1 MKKDIPLK
9 DMIGHLRKVL
19 PGQIAKDILSVQPMT
34 GRGGKSIFAS
44 LYHNKPGVHPPKE
57 VFNHF
62 LRVNNRKNLYRANDF
77 LDAGYPYV
85 DDKITK
91 TDSSS
96 MKYDWMRE
104 NMRYRYICIN
114 HYIFFANE
122 QDKVLYLLRWSQ

>member
-9 DMIGHLRKVL
+9 DMLEHLRKVL
-19 PGQIAKDILSVQPMT
+19 PQNLAKDILSVQPIAR
-34 GRGGKSIFAS
+34 RGGKSIFSS

-62 LRVNNRKNLYRANDF
+62 LRVNNRKNLYRATDF

-91 TDSSS
+91 TDEST
-96 MKYDWMRE
+96 MKYDWMME

-114 HYIFFANE
+114 HYVFFANE
-122 QDKVLYLLRWSQ
+122 QDKILYLLRWSQ